1 MQKDK
6 EVKTVGLGFVDAL
19 TLLFIALKLT
29 GQIDWNWIWVLS
41 PIWISISFLA
51 VLAVVILLIGRI
63 IDRMGGPL
71 GGGSLLCGEVFR
83 RPPPPL
89 ALKSAKL

>member
-29 GQIDWNWIWVLS
+29 GQIDWNWFWVLS
-41 PIWISISFLA
+41 PIWISNLFLA
-51 VLAVVILLIGRI
+51 VLAIVILLIGRI
-63 IDRMGGPL
+63 VDRM
-71 GGGSLLCGEVFR
+71 
-83 RPPPPL
+83 
-89 ALKSAKL
+89 

>member
-41 PIWISISFLA
+41 PIGFQLRFWRCSQL
-51 VLAVVILLIGRI
+51 
-63 IDRMGGPL
+63 
-71 GGGSLLCGEVFR
+71 
-83 RPPPPL
+83 
-89 ALKSAKL
+89 

>member
-19 TLLFIALKLT
+19 TLLLIALKLT

-51 VLAVVILLIGRI
+51 VLAIVVLLIGRI
-63 IDRMGGPL
+63 IDRM
-71 GGGSLLCGEVFR
+71 
-83 RPPPPL
+83 
-89 ALKSAKL
+89 

>member
-29 GQIDWNWIWVLS
+29 GQSDWNWIWVLS
-41 PIWISISFLA
+41 PIWISVSFLA

-63 IDRMGGPL
+63 IDRM
-71 GGGSLLCGEVFR
+71 
-83 RPPPPL
+83 
-89 ALKSAKL
+89 

>member
-41 PIWISISFLA
+41 PIWISVSFLA
-51 VLAVVILLIGRI
+51 VLDVVILLIGRI
-63 IDRMGGPL
+63 IDRM
-71 GGGSLLCGEVFR
+71 
-83 RPPPPL
+83 
-89 ALKSAKL
+89 